1 MADSI
6 FRSCVYILENK
17 DAQRVKVGATF
28 NHPDDR
34 LLDVSRKWSGV
45 RARCQI
51 CLNWRLVKSDGRMP
65 VHVLN
70 MNHCAGSNELPFEK
84 DVSLAE
90 LELINLQEQVEELH
104 GSQKISVI
112 RRVNNL
118 RKVIEAYR
126 TTPRQV
132 GEWRALISYPL
143 SNAYEVESIAHKML
157 SSHLDKD
164 APIGEVFA
172 CSPEMAIQVVEAAI
186 AKFHIR
192 AFEESN

>member
-1 MADSI
+1 
-6 FRSCVYILENK
+6 
-17 DAQRVKVGATF
+17 
-28 NHPDDR
+28 
-34 LLDVSRKWSGV
+34 
-45 RARCQI
+45 
-51 CLNWRLVKSDGRMP
+51 MP

-118 RKVIEAYR
+118 RKVIEVYR
-126 TTPRQV
+126 TTPGRA
-132 GEWRALISYPL
+132 GEWRILTSYPL

-157 SSHLDKD
+157 SSHLDID
-164 APIGEVFA
+164 TPIGEVFA

-186 AKFHIR
+186 AKFHIL

>member
-1 MADSI
+1 MVDSI
-6 FRSCVYILENK
+6 VRSCVYILENK
-17 DAQRVKVGATF
+17 DAQRVKVGATL
-28 NHPDDR
+28 NDPTTR
-34 LLDVSRKWSGV
+34 LLDANRKWLGV
-45 RARCQI
+45 KGRCQI
-51 CLNWRLVKSDGRMP
+51 CLNWRLVKPDGRMP
-65 VHVLN
+65 SHVLS

-126 TTPRQV
+126 TNPRQV
-132 GEWRALISYPL
+132 GEWRILISYPL
-143 SNAYEVESIAHKML
+143 SNAYEVESIAHNML

-172 CSPEMAIQVVEAAI
+172 CSPEAAIEAVEAAI
-186 AKFHIR
+186 AKSTKSV
-192 AFEESN
+192 A